1 MNKPNLLHYEEVAW
15 ESGFFYVVGVDE
27 AGRGPLAGPVI
38 AAAVCFTPKN
48 IRSQLNNIY
57 KDLNDSKKLTPNLRE
72 HYFKIL
78 TEDTSVKIGIGE
90 VDSKTIDQVNILQA
104 THMAMEKAVE
114 VIKPNFVLVDGLP
127 VNEFPYVSKNIVK
140 GDSKSISIA
149 AASVIAKVKR
159 DKIMSIYDEIYPNY
173 GFSNHKGYGTAGHLN
188 ALKELGPSPI
198 HRRSFRPVAEL
209 DQLDLL

>member
-1 MNKPNLLHYEEVAW
+1 MNKPNLLHYEKVAW
-15 ESGFFYVVGVDE
+15 ESGFFCVAGVDE

-57 KDLNDSKKLTPNLRE
+57 KDLNDSKKLTPKLRE

-90 VDSKTIDQVNILQA
+90 VDSKTIDQVNILKA
-104 THMAMEKAVE
+104 THIAMAKAVE

-127 VNEFPYVSKNIVK
+127 VNGLPYGSRNIVK

-159 DKIMSIYDEIYPNY
+159 DKIMSNYDEIYPNY

-198 HRRSFRPVAEL
+198 PSTKFSSSS
-209 DQLDLL
+209 

>member
-15 ESGFFYVVGVDE
+15 ESGFFFVAGVDE
-27 AGRGPLAGPVI
+27 AGRGPLAGPVV

-48 IRSQLNNIY
+48 IRFQLNNIY
-57 KDLNDSKKLTPNLRE
+57 KDLNDSKKLTPKLRE

-78 TEDTSVKIGIGE
+78 SEDTSVKIGIGE
-90 VDSKTIDQVNILQA
+90 VDSKTIDQVNILKA
-104 THMAMEKAVE
+104 THIAMAKAVE

-127 VNEFPYVSKNIVK
+127 VNGFPCVSKNIVK
-140 GDSKSISIA
+140 GDLKSISIA

-159 DKIMSIYDEIYPNY
+159 DKIMSNYDEIYPNY

>member
-1 MNKPNLLHYEEVAW
+1 MNKPNLLHYEKVAW
-15 ESGFFYVVGVDE
+15 ESGFFCVAGVDE
-27 AGRGPLAGPVI
+27 AGRGPLAGPVV
-38 AAAVCFTPKN
+38 AAAVCFTPEN

-57 KDLNDSKKLTPNLRE
+57 KDLNDSKKLTPKLRE

-90 VDSKTIDQVNILQA
+90 VDSKTIDQVNILKA
-104 THMAMEKAVE
+104 THIAMAKAVE

-127 VNEFPYVSKNIVK
+127 VNGLSYVSKNIVK

-159 DKIMSIYDEIYPNY
+159 DKIMSNYDEIYPNY
-173 GFSNHKGYGTAGHLN
+173 GFSNHKGYGTAGHIN

-209 DQLDLL
+209 DQLDFL

>member
-15 ESGFFYVVGVDE
+15 ESGFFFVAGVDE
-27 AGRGPLAGPVI
+27 AGRGPLAGPVV

-48 IRSQLNNIY
+48 IRFQLNNIY
-57 KDLNDSKKLTPNLRE
+57 KDLNDSKKLTPKLRE

-78 TEDTSVKIGIGE
+78 SEDTSVKIGIGE
-90 VDSKTIDQVNILQA
+90 VDSKTIDQVNILKA
-104 THMAMEKAVE
+104 THIAMAKAVE

-127 VNEFPYVSKNIVK
+127 VNGFPCVSKNIVK
-140 GDSKSISIA
+140 GDLKSISIA

-159 DKIMSIYDEIYPNY
+159 DKIMSNYDEIYPNY
-173 GFSNHKGYGTAGHLN
+173 GFSNHKGYVTAGHLN